1 MSATVFT
8 VWVGDWEVNDHYLG
22 AFEAETI
29 AKSWRDD
36 GYDDVVV
43 EELAEC
49 PACLWH
55 YPIDYEGW
63 VRVVWEVMGDPRTV
77 VAVCDNCGRHAEVV
91 RV

>member
-8 VWVGDWEVNDHYLG
+8 VWVGGCEVNDHYLG

-29 AKSWRDD
+29 AESWRDD

-55 YPIDYEGW
+55 YPLGGW
-63 VRVVWEVMGDPRTV
+63 VRVAWEVMGDPRTSV
-77 VAVCDNCGRHAEVV
+77 EVCPDCGRHAEVV
-91 RV
+91 TV